1 MKYKPLVLT
10 FLCTSLLFGCSKDD
24 TKKESIAKEN
34 KETQTSK
41 KTATKSET
49 LKNVE
54 RFTGVIKDKEG
65 KEYELKIK
73 PVKEEKT
80 VVKSQYASTAQGDTL
95 YSGDYNL
102 VLLSKG
108 KEKQKIKLSNL
119 TINKDTA
126 LIKVIDGKRDLLLVG
141 QSEASNTNWGYIFL
155 LKDEKLVKVKNVTD
169 KSDTLLFTE
178 TSVKEVQPYFY
189 QTAFYDNT
197 EAKWI
202 YTMYKLDE
210 KNNTLTATNKEM
222 YNYKDGA
229 NYYNSNFVHKQS
241 TKLTETDEK

>member
-10 FLCTSLLFGCSKDD
+10 FLCTSLLFGCSKED
-24 TKKESIAKEN
+24 TKKETVEKEN
-34 KETQTSK
+34 SVTQTNK
-41 KTATKSET
+41 EETNKSQT

-108 KEKQKIKLSNL
+108 KEKQKITLSNL

-210 KNNTLTATNKEM
+210 KNNTLIATNKET

-229 NYYNSNFVHKQS
+229 TYYNNNFVSKKTTIS
-241 TKLTETDEK
+241 TENDEK